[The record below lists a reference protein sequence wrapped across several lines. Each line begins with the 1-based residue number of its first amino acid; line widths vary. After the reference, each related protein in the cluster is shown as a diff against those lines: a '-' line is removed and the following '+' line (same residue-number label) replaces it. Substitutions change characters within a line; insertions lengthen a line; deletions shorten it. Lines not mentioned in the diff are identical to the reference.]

1 MITCANPK
9 AQYLSYKEEIDAEIE
24 SVLNGS
30 TYILGDQ
37 VSLLE
42 KKFSEFIGTNFSVGV
57 ANGTD
62 AIEIALRALDIGIG
76 DEVITVSHSAV
87 ATIAGIEACGASPV
101 IVDLEEDFYTI
112 DPRLLKAALNP
123 NVKAVVVVHIYGQSS
138 SMNEIMKFCNEHNLY
153 LIEDCAQ
160 AHGAYYEGKRL
171 GSMGDIAC
179 FSCYPTKNLGAIGDG
194 GLITTN
200 SQELASKARK
210 IREYGWVNRVSEIRG
225 RNSRLDEIQ
234 AAILNVKL
242 KYLDSDNHKRNQIA
256 NVYDHLSC
264 KHFHVPKRRKNADHV
279 FHLYVCR
286 TSYRDDLIKYLQD
299 FDVFPGI
306 HYPLP
311 IHLHPAYKGKVNL
324 GSTMSITESI
334 AKEIISLPMYP
345 ELKISE
351 AQKIVELVASFYDS
365 YAK

>member
-9 AQYLSYKEEIDAEIE
+9 AQYLSYEEEINAAIN

-30 TYILGDQ
+30 SYILGDQ

-42 KKFSEFIGTNFSVGV
+42 KKFSDFIGTNFSVGV

-62 AIEIALRALDIGIG
+62 AIEIALRALDIGVG
-76 DEVITVSHSAV
+76 DQVITVSHSAV

-101 IVDLEEDFYTI
+101 IVDLEEDFYTM
-112 DPRLLKAALNP
+112 DPNLLKAALNP
-123 NVKAVVVVHIYGQSS
+123 KVKAIIVVHIYGQSS
-138 SMNEIMKFCNEHNLY
+138 SMNQIVDFCNENNLY

-160 AHGAYYEGKRL
+160 AHGAYYEDKRL
-171 GSMGDIAC
+171 GSIGDIAC

-200 SQELASKARK
+200 SHELASKSRK
-210 IREYGWVNRVSEIRG
+210 IREYGWVNRVSEIKG

-242 KYLDSDNHKRNQIA
+242 KYLDSDNYKRNQIA
-256 NVYDHLSC
+256 KVYDHLSC
-264 KHFHVPKRRKNADHV
+264 ENFQVPKRRQNADHV

-286 TSYRDDLIKYLQD
+286 TPYRDDLIQYLQD

-311 IHLHPAYKGKVNL
+311 IHLHPAYKGKVDL
-324 GSTMSITESI
+324 GSKTSITESI

-351 AQKIVELVASFYDS
+351 AQMIVELVKSFNEK
-365 YAK
+365 YA

>member
-1 MITCANPK
+1 MIVCANPK
-9 AQYLSYKEEIDAEIE
+9 AQYLSYKEEIDAAIN

-42 KKFSEFIGTNFSVGV
+42 KNFSDFIGTNFSVGV

-101 IVDLEEDFYTI
+101 LIDLEEDFYTM
-112 DPRLLKAALNP
+112 DPKLLKAAFNP
-123 NVKAVVVVHIYGQSS
+123 KVKAIVVVHIYGQSS
-138 SMNEIMKFCNEHNLY
+138 SMNQIVDFCHENNLY

-160 AHGAYYEGKRL
+160 AHGAYYEDQRL
-171 GSMGDIAC
+171 GSIGDIAC

-200 SQELASKARK
+200 SHELASKARK
-210 IREYGWVNRVSEIRG
+210 IREYGWVNRVSEIKG

-242 KYLDSDNHKRNQIA
+242 KHLDDDNHKRNQIA
-256 NVYDHLSC
+256 KVYDRLSS
-264 KHFHVPKRRKNADHV
+264 KNFHVPKRRKNADHV

-286 TSYRDDLIKYLQD
+286 TPFREDLIKYLQD

-324 GSTMSITESI
+324 GSKTSITESI

-351 AQKIVELVASFYDS
+351 AEMIAGLVESFFETH
-365 YAK
+365 A

>member
-1 MITCANPK
+1 
-9 AQYLSYKEEIDAEIE
+9 
-24 SVLNGS
+24 
-30 TYILGDQ
+30 
-37 VSLLE
+37 
-42 KKFSEFIGTNFSVGV
+42 
-57 ANGTD
+57 
-62 AIEIALRALDIGIG
+62 
-76 DEVITVSHSAV
+76 
-87 ATIAGIEACGASPV
+87 
-101 IVDLEEDFYTI
+101 
-112 DPRLLKAALNP
+112 
-123 NVKAVVVVHIYGQSS
+123 
-138 SMNEIMKFCNEHNLY
+138 MNEIMKFCNEHNLY

-264 KHFHVPKRRKNADHV
+264 KHFHVPKEENADHV
-279 FHLYVCR
+279 FHLYVAEP
-286 TSYRDDLIKYLQD
+286 LIEM
-299 FDVFPGI
+299 I
-306 HYPLP
+306 
-311 IHLHPAYKGKVNL
+311 
-324 GSTMSITESI
+324 
-334 AKEIISLPMYP
+334 
-345 ELKISE
+345 
-351 AQKIVELVASFYDS
+351 
-365 YAK
+365 